1 MTAVWFAAI
10 GLLGLVHIG
19 DDLQIFY
26 AFNPLYGIQMLVQ
39 QPGLALLVFGG
50 VFLAVTGGEALY
62 ADMGHFGK
70 KSIRLAWL
78 CVVFPGLVLNYL
90 GQGAFIIAHPQHVEN
105 PFFLMMP
112 TWGLIPLV
120 ILATLVTVIASQ
132 AVITGAFSIAQQ
144 AMSLG
149 LLPRMNITHTSE
161 EEQGQIYIGQ
171 INWLILFGV
180 MLLVLVFKSSSNLA
194 SAYGVAVN
202 TSMVVDS
209 ILGLIFFWKA
219 RSLPRWFAVPALVL
233 ILAVE
238 LTFGMANA
246 FKIVH
251 GGYMPVLIGATII
264 TVSYTHLRAHET
276 PEHLVCRLLLEKKKD
291 KYKL

>member
-1 MTAVWFAAI
+1 
-10 GLLGLVHIG
+10 
-19 DDLQIFY
+19 
-26 AFNPLYGIQMLVQ
+26 MLIE

-90 GQGAFIIAHPQHVEN
+90 GQGAFIIAHPQSVVN
-105 PFFLMMP
+105 PFFLMAP
-112 TWGLIPLV
+112 VWGLVPLV

-161 EEQGQIYIGQ
+161 TEQGQIYIGQ
-171 INWLILFGV
+171 INWLI
-180 MLLVLVFKSSSNLA
+180 
-194 SAYGVAVN
+194 
-202 TSMVVDS
+202 
-209 ILGLIFFWKA
+209 
-219 RSLPRWFAVPALVL
+219 PRA
-233 ILAVE
+233 
-238 LTFGMANA
+238 
-246 FKIVH
+246 
-251 GGYMPVLIGATII
+251 
-264 TVSYTHLRAHET
+264 
-276 PEHLVCRLLLEKKKD
+276 
-291 KYKL
+291 